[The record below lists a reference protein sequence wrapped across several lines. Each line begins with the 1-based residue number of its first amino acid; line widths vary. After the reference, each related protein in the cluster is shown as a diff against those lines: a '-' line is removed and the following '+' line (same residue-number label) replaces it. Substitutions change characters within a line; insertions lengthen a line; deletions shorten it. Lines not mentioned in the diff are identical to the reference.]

1 MQWVVLQTD
10 ALFFALIAIATLYA
24 LAAMRHEPMRAPW
37 REVAANPFAASSAV
51 VLAVFVGVALLD
63 SVHFHPRIERAEASA
78 VGAEAVAGSA
88 GESAESS
95 ESGQSG
101 EPGEAGQS
109 GQSGDNPQVGEPQY
123 STEILS
129 LLDVVLRPLREHTE
143 RSYSAPF
150 ATHAF
155 SKELIELPDGGTR
168 RDYPRLEHGGA
179 HLFATETNA
188 SEVPQ
193 MVRSKA
199 ADIAMRA
206 GFGGLRGL
214 VIIGLLALLASA
226 IAGHPGQLRRTL
238 TGEGRSTRR
247 TVWTTLTMVV
257 VLISVLAA
265 LGTHWHILGTD
276 KVGNDVLYQA
286 IKSIRTGI
294 LIGTLTTLVMLPLAL
309 LLGVAAGYF
318 RGWVDDV
325 IQYLYTTLSSIPGV
339 LLIAA
344 MALLL
349 EAYMARNAELFT
361 SLTARADLKLL
372 ALCAI
377 LGVTSWTGL
386 CRLLRGEV
394 LKVREI
400 EFVQAARSLGVGHA
414 RILSRH
420 LLPNVMHIVM
430 ISIVLDFSNLVLA
443 EAVLSYINIGVDPTM
458 ESWGNMINSARLELA
473 RDPVVWW
480 SLVAAFL
487 FMFTL
492 VLAANLF
499 ADAVRDA
506 FDPRL
511 RMRGGE

>member
-1 MQWVVLQTD
+1 MDWVLLQTD
-10 ALFFALIAIATLYA
+10 ALFFALIAIALVYA

-37 REVAANPFAASSAV
+37 REVAANPFAAASAV

-63 SVHFHPRIERAEASA
+63 SVHFHPRIAGAAASVAEA
-78 VGAEAVAGSA
+78 EPVAGSA
-88 GESAESS
+88 DESVDAGESSASGEASGV
-95 ESGQSG
+95 GQSDDQ
-101 EPGEAGQS
+101 AQA
-109 GQSGDNPQVGEPQY
+109 GEPQY
-123 STEILS
+123 STEIRS
-129 LLDVVLRPLREHTE
+129 LLDAVLQPLRAHTE

-155 SKELIELPDGGTR
+155 SKELIELPNGGTR

-179 HLFATETNA
+179 HLFPTETSA
-188 SEVPQ
+188 AADPP
-193 MVRSKA
+193 MLRSKA
-199 ADIAMRA
+199 ADIAMRT
-206 GFGGLRGL
+206 GLGVARGL
-214 VIIGLLALLASA
+214 VIVGVLMFLVSVLA
-226 IAGHPGQLRRTL
+226 GRPGQLRQTL

-247 TVWTTLTMVV
+247 TVWTTVTIVV

-473 RDPVVWW
+473 REPVVWW